1 MHKKMPRLFCSAVG
15 IGMRS
20 GLMCFAV
27 AMIVLSCLPFGSTQS
42 CNVQSIAR
50 SCGVVPEPC
59 PTAASSSHF
68 TYHSYNVNKG
78 SSRST
83 WLSDGGNGP
92 SWVYID
98 VLWPRRITAI
108 GVESWDPNYLSGAIY
123 KVGNNANCDN
133 PYAGDYI
140 KPDVTPS
147 IGWTTVDAVGR
158 YVCIARTTDMRVDE
172 MYIQACTCFPGM
184 YGPDCTCNPGQ
195 TGPNHGPC
203 VQCAAAKY
211 KSESGSAACSDC
223 PLNSSS
229 AIGSDKITSCT
240 CNAGWAGENGGQ
252 CEPLPCEHGYS
263 GAPGYCT
270 ACRPGTYHAHPENT
284 TCLDCAR
291 GKHSSAE
298 ASTACQD
305 CVAGKY
311 KIGKDARPCVSCV
324 AGTYSETVGSTS
336 NETCKTCPVGAMSLE
351 ASVEVTDCVCDAI
364 TPGKNGGP
372 CVMCTAGKYTGDP
385 AAENGCLS
393 CPSFSDSP
401 AGSTAVV
408 QCTCNVG
415 STGSDGNPC
424 ILCPSGKHKT
434 TTGSAECTSCLPGE
448 YSKEIGA
455 AENLCAK
462 CPSDSDAP
470 NHTTCVCNAGFTGE
484 DDNHCMAC
492 PAGTYKSET
501 GSALCSPCPAGSYN
515 NASQRT
521 TCTSCP
527 AYSNAPSRSIHVTNC
542 TCNPGATGPNGGTAC
557 VPCEIGTYKT
567 LAGPAACTLCDTGK
581 FSASTGA
588 IANECA
594 CNPGSS
600 GEDGVAEC
608 TACGAGTFKVAPG
621 DAACTSCGLGAH
633 STLLAATENLC
644 TCNAGFTG
652 PDAGLCTACSA
663 NTYKDARGTAA
674 CTHCQIYSESLA
686 QSVSVD
692 QCICEGGFIP
702 EHRGNGLMECVCET
716 PLENVVLAC
725 GAGFDSACAFHVTN
739 TVSLSSWNP
748 AYALDNDYTT
758 MYGAE
763 QIQDER
769 YAYIEFDLGITRNV
783 MAIRTT
789 IREKDR
795 LMITGNEI
803 RVGDASGCSGVMY
816 GRSIATSSPTGPV
829 AVSRGRGRYVCIH
842 TKTNNVDAQNQ
853 PFFGMSEVNVLA
865 CVPFFCPSP
874 CTTCPRGKFSTDI
887 GDFPCQTCPLNSNA
901 PEGSVD
907 QTACTCKPGS
917 TGPDGTP
924 CVLCGPGKYKPS
936 TGDSACTLCL
946 AGQYSEIV
954 GGLHA
959 NVCQEC
965 PTNTTSLPGSVTL
978 PDCICRAGWT
988 RQNGARCV
996 LCEAG
1001 KYKNATGDGAC
1012 SLCLPDQYLGTTG
1025 ASTATACQQCPANS
1039 KSLAGTTKITACLC
1053 LPGTTGQNGSLC
1065 VLCEAG
1071 KYKMDTGV
1079 SACTLC
1085 LPDQYSGTVGASASD
1100 TCQNCSSNSASVE
1113 GSVARTACVCIPG
1126 TYTVLQEC
1134 HPCAAGKFS
1143 QESSANV
1150 CQPCPVATFSNT
1162 TTSTICTNCST
1173 GRTSA
1178 LASISVSAC
1187 QCLPG
1192 SVDNGTATCHACGA
1206 GSYSQLGDTV
1216 CKALSETIRLHVG
1229 SNTNVSFQLRR
1240 LQPCTVR
1247 FLLRSV
1253 SNWTIGDRIEVRYN
1267 TRRTLNP
1274 VILRFTGNSTPQN
1287 RHWSPANIEP
1297 VHGSNNIYTMT
1308 IQKGPLR
1315 LRLATYENT

>member
-1 MHKKMPRLFCSAVG
+1 
-15 IGMRS
+15 
-20 GLMCFAV
+20 
-27 AMIVLSCLPFGSTQS
+27 
-42 CNVQSIAR
+42 
-50 SCGVVPEPC
+50 
-59 PTAASSSHF
+59 
-68 TYHSYNVNKG
+68 
-78 SSRST
+78 
-83 WLSDGGNGP
+83 
-92 SWVYID
+92 
-98 VLWPRRITAI
+98 
-108 GVESWDPNYLSGAIY
+108 
-123 KVGNNANCDN
+123 
-133 PYAGDYI
+133 
-140 KPDVTPS
+140 
-147 IGWTTVDAVGR
+147 
-158 YVCIARTTDMRVDE
+158 
-172 MYIQACTCFPGM
+172 
-184 YGPDCTCNPGQ
+184 
-195 TGPNHGPC
+195 
-203 VQCAAAKY
+203 
-211 KSESGSAACSDC
+211 
-223 PLNSSS
+223 
-229 AIGSDKITSCT
+229 
-240 CNAGWAGENGGQ
+240 
-252 CEPLPCEHGYS
+252 
-263 GAPGYCT
+263 
-270 ACRPGTYHAHPENT
+270 
-284 TCLDCAR
+284 
-291 GKHSSAE
+291 
-298 ASTACQD
+298 
-305 CVAGKY
+305 
-311 KIGKDARPCVSCV
+311 
-324 AGTYSETVGSTS
+324 
-336 NETCKTCPVGAMSLE
+336 
-351 ASVEVTDCVCDAI
+351 
-364 TPGKNGGP
+364 
-372 CVMCTAGKYTGDP
+372 
-385 AAENGCLS
+385 
-393 CPSFSDSP
+393 
-401 AGSTAVV
+401 
-408 QCTCNVG
+408 
-415 STGSDGNPC
+415 
-424 ILCPSGKHKT
+424 
-434 TTGSAECTSCLPGE
+434 
-448 YSKEIGA
+448 
-455 AENLCAK
+455 
-462 CPSDSDAP
+462 
-470 NHTTCVCNAGFTGE
+470 
-484 DDNHCMAC
+484 
-492 PAGTYKSET
+492 
-501 GSALCSPCPAGSYN
+501 
-515 NASQRT
+515 
-521 TCTSCP
+521 
-527 AYSNAPSRSIHVTNC
+527 
-542 TCNPGATGPNGGTAC
+542 
-557 VPCEIGTYKT
+557 
-567 LAGPAACTLCDTGK
+567 
-581 FSASTGA
+581 
-588 IANECA
+588 
-594 CNPGSS
+594 
-600 GEDGVAEC
+600 
-608 TACGAGTFKVAPG
+608 
-621 DAACTSCGLGAH
+621 
-633 STLLAATENLC
+633 
-644 TCNAGFTG
+644 
-652 PDAGLCTACSA
+652 
-663 NTYKDARGTAA
+663 
-674 CTHCQIYSESLA
+674 
-686 QSVSVD
+686 
-692 QCICEGGFIP
+692 
-702 EHRGNGLMECVCET
+702 VCET

-725 GAGFDSACAFHVTN
+725 GAGFDSACKFHVTN
-739 TVSLSSWNP
+739 TVSLSSYNP
-748 AYALDNDYTT
+748 AHALDNDYTT

-763 QIQDER
+763 QIQNGR

-789 IREKDR
+789 IREQDR

-907 QTACTCKPGS
+907 KTACTCKPGS

-1100 TCQNCSSNSASVE
+1100 TCQECSSNSASVE

-1134 HPCAAGKFS
+1134 YPCAAGKFS

-1216 CKALSETIRLHVG
+1216 CKALSETISLHVG
-1229 SNTNVSFQLRR
+1229 SNTNVSFQLHR
-1240 LQPCTVR
+1240 LEPCTVR

-1274 VILRFTGNSTPQN
+1274 VILWFTGNSTPQN